1 MRHDPYS
8 SPWRRIV
15 VALAIAALA
24 TVIVAGV
31 VTVGQRDASPSTPR
45 PTATAPSTSHAT
57 EAPVQPA
64 TDKSLVD
71 AVYAFVEAYNL
82 PASQHRNELLKKLST
97 TEGYGMVFRNPATQS
112 AAEKAAGDITI
123 SAVRDSSSIQ
133 VEPFDD
139 DPSAASVYAE
149 VTVRI
154 IRDGKIL
161 QTVGLPA
168 QTTSWVRQADGWKFA
183 FLQP

>member
-31 VTVGQRDASPSTPR
+31 VTVGQRDASPSTPK

-64 TDKSLVD
+64 TDKSLAD
-71 AVYAFVEAYNL
+71 AGYAFVEAYNL
-82 PASQHRNELLKKLST
+82 LDISVAVAP
-97 TEGYGMVFRNPATQS
+97 G
-112 AAEKAAGDITI
+112 AE
-123 SAVRDSSSIQ
+123 
-133 VEPFDD
+133 FLD
-139 DPSAASVYAE
+139 DPGRE
-149 VTVRI
+149 TGR
-154 IRDGKIL
+154 
-161 QTVGLPA
+161 
-168 QTTSWVRQADGWKFA
+168 
-183 FLQP
+183 